1 MSREKLNT
9 TQRALRI
16 LKALKGRSL
25 TGLTNKELCEAIGE
39 TPVNVTRALALL
51 ETEGFVQKLDTGA
64 YALSV
69 QCLQIAVT
77 YYREMQKQREHIDLI
92 DQRVQAGSW

>member
-1 MSREKLNT
+1 MSREKPNT

-25 TGLTNKELCEAIGE
+25 TGLTNKELAEAIND
-39 TPVNVTRALALL
+39 TPVNVSRALTLL
-51 ETEGFVQKLDTGA
+51 EDEGFVQRLDTGA

-77 YYREMQKQREHIDLI
+77 YHRELQKQREHIDLI

>member
-39 TPVNVTRALALL
+39 TPVNVTRAIAFL
-51 ETEGFVQKLDTGA
+51 EAEGFVQRLNTGA
-64 YALSV
+64 YGLSY
-69 QCLQIAVT
+69 QILQIAVSHET
-77 YYREMQKQREHIDLI
+77 EMQKASERLAQVRA
-92 DQRVQAGSW
+92 RVQAGAF

>member
-39 TPVNVTRALALL
+39 TPVNVTRAIAFL
-51 ETEGFVQKLDTGA
+51 ESEGFVQRLDTGA

-77 YYREMQKQREHIDLI
+77 YYREMQKQREHIDFI